1 MGNNPTILAIETS
14 CDETAAAV
22 VRGGKEI
29 ISNQVASQIAIHEQ
43 FGGVVPEVAS
53 RHHVQN
59 MTTIVKKTLEEA
71 ELTYADLDAIAVTEG
86 PGLVGA
92 LLVGVNTAKALAYA
106 NDLPLLPVH
115 HIAGHIHAANL
126 VQTIEY
132 PAMALVVSGGHT
144 SLIYMEDEGDYQI
157 IGETRDDAVGEAYD
171 KVARTIGLPYPGG
184 PQIDKLAQEGEE
196 TIEFP
201 RSWLEE
207 DSYDFSF
214 SGLKSSVLNYVH
226 NRTQRGE
233 DINKAD
239 IAASFQRS
247 VVDVL
252 VERAARAAMS
262 YDTKQLI
269 LTGGVA
275 ANSAIREA
283 MEVKMKKIGV
293 QLIVP
298 PLSLCTDNAAMIG
311 AAAHVEWKKKN
322 IAALTLNGVPNLSL
336 QKR

>member
-1 MGNNPTILAIETS
+1 
-14 CDETAAAV
+14 
-22 VRGGKEI
+22 
-29 ISNQVASQIAIHEQ
+29 
-43 FGGVVPEVAS
+43 
-53 RHHVQN
+53 
-59 MTTIVKKTLEEA
+59 
-71 ELTYADLDAIAVTEG
+71 
-86 PGLVGA
+86 
-92 LLVGVNTAKALAYA
+92 
-106 NDLPLLPVH
+106 
-115 HIAGHIHAANL
+115 
-126 VQTIEY
+126 
-132 PAMALVVSGGHT
+132 
-144 SLIYMEDEGDYQI
+144 MENEGDYEI

-196 TIEFP
+196 SIEFP

-233 DINKAD
+233 DMNKAD

-252 VERAARAAMS
+252 VERAARAVMS

-283 MEVKMKKIGV
+283 MEVKVKKIGV

>member
-1 MGNNPTILAIETS
+1 VGNNPTILAIETS

-144 SLIYMEDEGDYQI
+144 SLIYMENEGDYEI

>member
-144 SLIYMEDEGDYQI
+144 SLIYMENEGDYEI

-196 TIEFP
+196 SIEFP

-252 VERAARAAMS
+252 VERAARAVMS

-336 QKR
+336 QMR

>member
-144 SLIYMEDEGDYQI
+144 SLIYMENEGDYEI

-196 TIEFP
+196 SIEFP

-233 DINKAD
+233 DMNKAD

-252 VERAARAAMS
+252 VERAARAVMS

-283 MEVKMKKIGV
+283 MEVKVKKIGV